1 MIYGTRDSAT
11 DELAARIDRWRAIIQ
26 DATLADFD
34 EGDFDEG
41 ERLEHPGMRPALVD
55 ADLVEDVLRDMFEVW
70 RDLVSGTGHSIRCG
84 THRDCRDFP
93 LLGGTCA
100 LDTITR
106 MGTLDPEAFG
116 GSDS

>member
-26 DATLADFD
+26 DA
-34 EGDFDEG
+34 
-41 ERLEHPGMRPALVD
+41 HPGMRPTLV
-55 ADLVEDVLRDMFEVW
+55 AAGRVEDVLRDMFEVW